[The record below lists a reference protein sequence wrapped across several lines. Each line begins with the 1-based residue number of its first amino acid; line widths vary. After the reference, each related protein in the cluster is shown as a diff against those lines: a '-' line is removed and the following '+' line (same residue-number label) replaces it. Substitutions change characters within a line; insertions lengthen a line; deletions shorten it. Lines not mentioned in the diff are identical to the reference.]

1 MVTIRAENEEATK
14 KVARKLA
21 NYLEAGDVVL
31 LEGNLGAGKT
41 TFTKGLAEGLGIQRV
56 IKSPTYTIIREYTD
70 GRLPLYHMDVYRL
83 EETGGD
89 ELGLEEYFQGEG
101 VSVVEWATFIPE
113 DLPKD
118 YLQVKLVPAGTD
130 LAEREISLSAVGRR
144 YEALL
149 EAFAKSNNQA

>member
-1 MVTIRAENEEATK
+1 MDAIRVKDEVETK
-14 KVARKLA
+14 AFAAKLA
-21 NYLEAGDVVL
+21 DYLVAGDVIL

-41 TFTKGLAEGLGIQRV
+41 TFTKGLAEGLGIKRV
-56 IKSPTYTIIREYTD
+56 IKSPTYTIIREYTE

-113 DLPKD
+113 DLPSE
-118 YLQVKLVPAGTD
+118 YLQIKLVPTGVD
-130 LAEREISLSAVGRR
+130 LAEREITLSAVGSH
-144 YEALL
+144 YETLI
-149 EAFAKSNNQA
+149 EKIEKDTIF